1 MNKQD
6 TSWWIKH
13 CPGTTLCKKE
23 DFHRARIYLNKKT
36 IEDGYGLIVSNP
48 IKVHEFPDEIQ
59 YRYIISNMIN
69 TYTGE
74 IILEPMFEWESY
86 LEQMTIYDRS
96 NIDFYEE
103 NFKNIYK
110 MLRPIFKE
118 GDDIR
123 EIDTDYVYYT
133 ITGIDEDNIRY
144 LVDSSKTKKQ
154 ITGQCI
160 IKFEDQHIFKNV
172 LKNNND

>member
-1 MNKQD
+1 MNKKD
-6 TSWWIKH
+6 KNLWLNH
-13 CPGTTLCKKE
+13 YHYTTLCKKE
-23 DFHRARIYLNKKT
+23 DFHRARVYLNKKT

-48 IKVHEFPDEIQ
+48 IQVHKFPDEIQ

-86 LEQMTIYDRS
+86 LEQMIIYDHS
-96 NIDFYEE
+96 DIDFYKK

-123 EIDTDYVYYT
+123 
-133 ITGIDEDNIRY
+133 
-144 LVDSSKTKKQ
+144 
-154 ITGQCI
+154 
-160 IKFEDQHIFKNV
+160 KN
-172 LKNNND
+172 

>member
-1 MNKQD
+1 MNKED

-13 CPGTTLCKKE
+13 CHGTTLCKKE

-48 IKVHEFPDEIQ
+48 IKVHGFPDETQ

-74 IILEPMFEWESY
+74 IILEPMFEWEPY

-144 LVDSSKTKKQ
+144 LVNSSKTKEQ

>member
-1 MNKQD
+1 
-6 TSWWIKH
+6 
-13 CPGTTLCKKE
+13 
-23 DFHRARIYLNKKT
+23 
-36 IEDGYGLIVSNP
+36 
-48 IKVHEFPDEIQ
+48 
-59 YRYIISNMIN
+59 
-69 TYTGE
+69 
-74 IILEPMFEWESY
+74 
-86 LEQMTIYDRS
+86 
-96 NIDFYEE
+96 
-103 NFKNIYK
+103 

-172 LKNNND
+172 LKKNND